1 MKLSEARSAYY
12 EFSKTLSEINR
23 KLGFAGIAL
32 IWLFKQGT
40 DSNATVPSALRI
52 PAIAIV
58 LALVLD
64 FLQYVW
70 STTAWAAFARHKEKK
85 KVKSDENVDAPDW
98 INRPTLLF
106 FWSKIL
112 VMAFGYSG
120 ILRYL
125 FGLIA

>member
-1 MKLSEARSAYY
+1 MKLSEARDAYY

-40 DSNATVPSALRI
+40 DSNATVPPALRI
-52 PAIAIV
+52 PAIAII
-58 LALVLD
+58 LAFVLD

-70 STTAWAAFARHKEKK
+70 STAAWASFARHNEKK
-85 KVKSDENVDAPDW
+85 KIKPDENVDAPDW

-112 VMAFGYSG
+112 AMALGYSG